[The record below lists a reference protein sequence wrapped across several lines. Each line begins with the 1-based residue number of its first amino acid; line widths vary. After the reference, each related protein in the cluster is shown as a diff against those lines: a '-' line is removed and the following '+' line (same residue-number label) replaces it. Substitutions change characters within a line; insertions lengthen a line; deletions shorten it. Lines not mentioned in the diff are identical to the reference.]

1 MVTNAHAGDKQ
12 QFGTQLRAVR
22 QVHHYQREGHAP
34 LRKQNRIFF
43 TPVPQYHPEVNFTN
57 ILAQKLIRFLW
68 KRYLG
73 RKFQG
78 RQTFGSWSFK
88 KIM

>member
-1 MVTNAHAGDKQ
+1 VVTNALAGDKQ

-43 TPVPQYHPEVNFTN
+43 TPVPQYHPDVNFTN
-57 ILAQKLIRFLW
+57 FLAQKLISFYANQYLW
-68 KRYLG
+68 
-73 RKFQG
+73 F
-78 RQTFGSWSFK
+78 
-88 KIM
+88 